1 MSQDQILCVSYF
13 DQVIG
18 PNTLYCSE
26 SLIDAVGAPD
36 LGRVL
41 EFNDEEGTFIFAAR
55 KYQTLNH
62 IFYIDSTLARGGKD
76 LLMITYMIRS
86 AIFKDGIVDVFKYLD
101 SKTPILEDFALEM
114 KELSDLSSLLHL
126 KKKIMGE
133 ESVINHADKKLKS
146 AFLDLFNKYLSELTP
161 AYKLETPIKSKRLSK
176 KIFILGGPKVGK
188 KTLLKNIELIQ
199 FLNVKKKDIAVGLF
213 ETIIENLEILD
224 FDEEKCEFGCR
235 AFESFDHCMSQAEG
249 FIVIF
254 KSADKDSIRE
264 SKRLYQVI
272 EEKRLENEEEP
283 VPVLLIG
290 NRFSKEDEENKEFVN
305 DLFEIENLKEQGRR
319 IRYFPIKILEEDDRV
334 MKSLRWMIKNI
345 L

>member
-26 SLIDAVGAPD
+26 SMIDAIGAPD

-101 SKTPILEDFALEM
+101 SKTPILEEFALEM
-114 KELSDLSSLLHL
+114 KDLDELSSLLHL
-126 KKKIMGE
+126 KKKILSE
-133 ESVINHADKKLKS
+133 VNVLNQADEKLKS
-146 AFLDLFNKYLSELTP
+146 AFLDIFNKYFSELTP
-161 AYKLETPIKSKRLSK
+161 AYKLETPIKNKRLSK
-176 KIFILGGPKVGK
+176 KIFIVGGPKVGK
-188 KTLLKNIELIQ
+188 KTFLKNVELIQ
-199 FLNVKKKDIAVGLF
+199 FLNVKKNDLTVGLF

-224 FDEEKCEFGCR
+224 FDEDTCEFGCK
-235 AFESFDHCMSQAEG
+235 AFESFNHCMIQAEG
-249 FIVIF
+249 FIILF
-254 KSADKDSIRE
+254 KSADRDSILE

-272 EEKRLENEEEP
+272 EEKRLEVEREP
-283 VPVLLIG
+283 VPILIIG
-290 NRFSKEDEENKEFVN
+290 NKFGREDEENKEFVHK
-305 DLFEIENLKEQGRR
+305 LFEIENLKEQGRR
-319 IRYFPIKILEEDDRV
+319 IRYFPIKILEEDQRV